1 MATPEELFAEIQ
13 SYEAPAPSLVDIPI
27 GMARAGAGLADI
39 LSYPVVKGLEYAGA
53 PVETFGLSKLLT
65 ETAGPTTPTQ
75 EVVSFLTPSPLSKAK
90 LLSQAGTGLA
100 SYLGMKGAE
109 AVAPESQYAGLV
121 GALAGPGLAT
131 GAGKLAGAGVRAV
144 FPAVGIAAGS
154 DEALRAAAQAE
165 VLRQAGPE
173 GIERLRLVQEMPEL
187 ATGTGG
193 VPLTAAEIVQTPSL
207 AQYQQEIAK
216 KAGATDILGAARE
229 ARGVELQAA
238 LERLGI
244 TPETGD
250 FGIAL
255 QDAAEQAAKKKAAS
269 EGSILRSLGL
279 TEEVKAATKTERGTA
294 LREAISTKMDDAD
307 NLASEAW
314 RAVPKETKLDA
325 ADTLKKILT
334 DFNNFDELDRADA
347 ISDVPKLARVLNQ
360 TEKYLQQNNGIITVG
375 QLQGLRRAAG
385 RAMTEASGKN
395 GTAGKLMG
403 DFRENLETTGL
414 KYFYDQTAGVSGGL
428 PGTVATATDLNA
440 LQKLSTAI
448 DRTREAKQIFSEGV
462 VGEITALRRFKPKLK
477 TSSVIDRALKNP
489 ENASEIV
496 GKFGKDSVEAT
507 ELRLEMLG
515 RLDKATNPTDF
526 LGRNKDT
533 LKAIFGDDYAE
544 LNKFAQQKG
553 RGTGLEQFERITD
566 TQIPNKIFADVKQ
579 ANAFME
585 RFQGTE
591 LEQYARA
598 KFIKSKLT
606 KSGNA
611 IANLDANKKIA
622 QRLFGAD
629 YDNLQKVINDL
640 ELSKAPSQ
648 LAKAA
653 SKGQSITSQSLTSLG
668 AIAASRGTI
677 ALMKQAGPTAPSILG
692 AVTGAIYGGG
702 LVGSAAGLAG
712 AAIGAGVRK
721 AGQARELQ
729 MDKFV
734 AEILANPSLI
744 KFAAA
749 PPTEANIRKLIDIG
763 QTSQRGALAARS
775 VEAPEMAAAIPEPT
789 SAPELEDLFNQIQN
803 YQPTEVHTPQPE
815 AVKVGKQ
822 NISLPVGEQYSEP
835 RLVKAV
841 MRAESAFNPNAVSPK
856 GAGGLMQI
864 MPATAKGL
872 GLKEKDR
879 FDPDKNVEAGSRYL
893 QQQIKRFGDEKLAL
907 AAYNWGPENVA
918 KAKAKLEAEGEP
930 VTWENIKSIT
940 KVPGETREYVD
951 KVLLL
956 RKYDDF
962 DLAKIAAKVGEAK
975 LDKIL
980 AKYKT
985 GKKFTVGDILD
996 ELELD
1001 AKDVRV
1007 KRGNVLQS
1015 ASDLIEA

>member
-1 MATPEELFAEIQ
+1 MDEIDAQIEAARAELAALRAESEPSMLGQFAFDV
-13 SYEAPAPSLVDIPI
+13 PV
-27 GMARAGAGLADI
+27 GVARAGAGLADV
-39 LSYPVVKGLEYAGA
+39 LSYPVVKSLEYAGA

-65 ETAGPTTPTQ
+65 EAAGPETPTQ
-75 EVVSFLTPSPLSKAK
+75 EIVSFLTPSPLSKAK

-109 AVAPESQYAGLV
+109 KAMPESQYAGLV
-121 GALAGPGLAT
+121 GALAGPGVAT

-144 FPAVGIAAGS
+144 SPAVGIAAGS
-154 DEALRAAAQAE
+154 NEALQAAAQAE
-165 VLRQAGPE
+165 VLRQAGTE
-173 GIERLRLVQEMPEL
+173 GVERLRLAQEMPKL

-255 QDAAEQAAKKKAAS
+255 RDAAEQAAKKKAAS

-279 TEEVKAATKTERGTA
+279 TEEAAAVTKTERGAT

-314 RAVPKETKLDA
+314 RAVPKETKLNA
-325 ADTLKKILT
+325 TDTLKKILT

-360 TEKYLQQNNGIITVG
+360 TEKYLQQNEGIITVG

-395 GTAGKLMG
+395 TTAGRLMG

-414 KYFYDQTAGVSGGL
+414 KYFYDQTVGTSGGL
-428 PGTVATATDLNA
+428 PGTAATATDLNA

-448 DRTREAKQIFSEGV
+448 DKTREAKQIFNEGV

-533 LKAIFGDDYAE
+533 LKAIFGSDYTE

-598 KFIKSKLT
+598 KFIKTKLT

-611 IANLDANKKIA
+611 VANLDANKKIA

-629 YDNLQKVINDL
+629 YGDLQKVINDL

-668 AIAASRGTI
+668 AIAASRGVI
-677 ALMKQAGPTAPSILG
+677 GVMKQGALPSSIVGGFGGGWLG
-692 AVTGAIYGGG
+692 AT
-702 LVGSAAGLAG
+702 AGLAAG
-712 AAIGAGVRK
+712 AALRK
-721 AGQARELQ
+721 TGQARELQ

-763 QTSQRGALAARS
+763 QTLQRGGLAAKGAR
-775 VEAPEMAAAIPEPT
+775 ATEMAAATE
-789 SAPELEDLFNQIQN
+789 APADI
-803 YQPTEVHTPQPE
+803 
-815 AVKVGKQ
+815 
-822 NISLPVGEQYSEP
+822 
-835 RLVKAV
+835 
-841 MRAESAFNPNAVSPK
+841 
-856 GAGGLMQI
+856 
-864 MPATAKGL
+864 
-872 GLKEKDR
+872 D
-879 FDPDKNVEAGSRYL
+879 
-893 QQQIKRFGDEKLAL
+893 
-907 AAYNWGPENVA
+907 AA
-918 KAKAKLEAEGEP
+918 
-930 VTWENIKSIT
+930 
-940 KVPGETREYVD
+940 
-951 KVLLL
+951 
-956 RKYDDF
+956 
-962 DLAKIAAKVGEAK
+962 
-975 LDKIL
+975 
-980 AKYKT
+980 
-985 GKKFTVGDILD
+985 
-996 ELELD
+996 
-1001 AKDVRV
+1001 
-1007 KRGNVLQS
+1007 
-1015 ASDLIEA
+1015 IEAARQELNALQGIKE